1 MVSRL
6 VAGALAVWS
15 ALPGVALGQAP
26 GEVAKELPYAAG
38 DNPKVY
44 GNTPPELVPFSRFKK
59 TPHSRFFV
67 DPIEYHGPWRDK
79 PEPEV
84 DTVRI
89 GLLAPIERS
98 HEAYLGRDIYN
109 GVIMAFEEANAAGG
123 YEGKPFEVVV
133 RNDTGLWGASANE
146 IVRFAYE
153 DETRLVIGTVDG
165 ANTHIA
171 IRVAL
176 KAEMPMINVGDLDP
190 TLVETKIPWIVRVV
204 PDDRQ
209 EMYTLAFYLYKQL
222 GLSRVAVVRADN
234 RYGRFGV
241 REFIQGANRLG
252 RSAPIEV
259 NYEIPWK
266 RVNPNFEVQIGRLRK
281 VAPEAIVLWADA
293 APAGRFVRRLREAGV
308 SVPVFA
314 CDRIVH
320 PDFVGEAGEH
330 AEGVVAVTPFDLEA
344 DLPGLRRFREQYR
357 RRFGKEPTSY
367 AAHGYDGAWLGIRSI
382 RKAGLNRARI
392 RDALAEGTQPAG
404 VTGDIRYDD
413 VLSNRRRVTLAT
425 HRGGK
430 WVYGEPSPK
439 TRF

>member
-1 MVSRL
+1 MRNKIV
-6 VAGALAVWS
+6 ALAVS
-15 ALPGVALGQAP
+15 AGLAAPGAAWGQAA
-26 GEVAKELPYAAG
+26 GGGADLPPAAG

-59 TPHSRFFV
+59 TPYSRFFV
-67 DPIEYHGPWRDK
+67 DPLKYYGPWRNK

-84 DTVRI
+84 ETVKI
-89 GLLAPIERS
+89 GLLAPLERS
-98 HEAYLGRDIYN
+98 GEAYLGRDISD
-109 GVIMAFEEANAAGG
+109 GVVLAFEEANAEGG
-123 YEGKPFEVVV
+123 YRGKPFELVV

-190 TLVETKIPWIVRVV
+190 TLVETKIPWVVRVM

-209 EMYTLAFYLYKQL
+209 EMYTLAFYLYRQL
-222 GLSRVAVVRADN
+222 GLDKVAVVRADN

-259 NYEIPWK
+259 NLEVPWR
-266 RVNPNFEVQIGRLRK
+266 RVNPDFDLQLERLKSVR
-281 VAPEAIVLWADA
+281 PEAVVVWADA
-293 APAGRFVRRLREAGV
+293 APAGRLVRRMREEGLAM
-308 SVPVFA
+308 PVFA
-314 CDRIVH
+314 CDRILH
-320 PDFVGEAGEH
+320 PDFVAEAGEH
-330 AEGVVAVTPFDLEA
+330 AEGVVAATPYDPTAKVPALQS
-344 DLPGLRRFREQYR
+344 FRERYR
-357 RRFGKEPTSY
+357 KRFGKDPTNY
-367 AAHGYDGAWLGIRSI
+367 AAHGYDGAWLGVRAV
-382 RKAGLNRARI
+382 RKAGLNWAKI
-392 RDALAEGTQPAG
+392 RDALAEATQPG
-404 VTGDIRYDD
+404 VTGPMHFDD

-425 HRGGK
+425 WRGGQ
-430 WVYGEPSPK
+430 WVYGEPK
-439 TRF
+439 AETLF